1 VSWQD
6 KKSNNTEVLQ
16 LCSDISGIEAFL
28 TAAEFHR
35 TGHVVR
41 MNDDKLPKVIFYT
54 VNSRMEHAVAVV
66 NDSGAKTCS
75 RPV

>member
-1 VSWQD
+1 MRWQD
-6 KKSNNTEVLQ
+6 KKPNTEVLQ

-54 VNSRMEHAVAVV
+54 VNSRMEHTLTVV
-66 NDSGAKTCS
+66 NESVTKTCS
-75 RPV
+75 RPI